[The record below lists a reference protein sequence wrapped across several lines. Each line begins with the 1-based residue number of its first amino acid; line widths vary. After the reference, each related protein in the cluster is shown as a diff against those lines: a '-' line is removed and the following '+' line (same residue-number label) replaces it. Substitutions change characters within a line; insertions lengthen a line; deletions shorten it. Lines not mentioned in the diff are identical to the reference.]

1 VGCLFLSQIFC
12 PIQPQRQINSH
23 HFLGCDRLAA
33 FQALADEEEPAIT
46 ATLRETMQ
54 RDALT
59 LLKSDNKDGWNCAEG
74 CVWERTDSGGLCR
87 GRSGGSLQNG
97 LCRASCRGFPGGI
110 HTSSSREYFSGVCR
124 EWCGQDAFQTGALT
138 DGSETAVRSEA
149 EETITL
155 SGRLMEAALN
165 LSRCELTSSERVSEF
180 AAIVAD
186 LASAWPRLGQAVL
199 PIIQE
204 MCDDLPIGQTAEMW
218 RLNLR
223 LRSQ

>member
-1 VGCLFLSQIFC
+1 
-12 PIQPQRQINSH
+12 
-23 HFLGCDRLAA
+23 
-33 FQALADEEEPAIT
+33 
-46 ATLRETMQ
+46 MQ

-59 LLKSDNKDGWNCAEG
+59 LLKSDNKDGWTVLKAAFGSEPIPEGYVEDVQAALCRTDFAGLAAEG
-74 CVWERTDSGGLCR
+74 SQE
-87 GRSGGSLQNG
+87 GSTLLLVASTFLGFVANGAVKTRFRQELLQMARK
-97 LCRASCRGFPGGI
+97 LRYDPK
-110 HTSSSREYFSGVCR
+110 
-124 EWCGQDAFQTGALT
+124 
-138 DGSETAVRSEA
+138 A